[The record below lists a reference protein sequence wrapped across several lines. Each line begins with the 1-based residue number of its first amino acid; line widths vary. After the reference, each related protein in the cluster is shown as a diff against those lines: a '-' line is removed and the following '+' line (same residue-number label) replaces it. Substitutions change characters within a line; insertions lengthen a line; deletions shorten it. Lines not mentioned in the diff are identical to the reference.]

1 MIIFKHKELGTTIS
15 LDEIKRCCNESDGIG
30 KVVLRNSLLATSND
44 GLKEKC
50 CSQKVYNAK
59 DIPVSNDFIAKKYKE
74 FSDLSTEEIKEILSQ
89 IVWSE
94 LKNRLLDELER
105 RMCEGE

>member
-59 DIPVSNDFIAKKYKE
+59 DTPVSNDFIAKKYKE
-74 FSDLSTEEIKEILSQ
+74 FSISGLIS
-89 IVWSE
+89 
-94 LKNRLLDELER
+94 
-105 RMCEGE
+105 C